1 MKGLL
6 RKEFYILGGIKT
18 PIGIAAM
25 FTAALILN
33 WDFLYFTTALVI
45 VFLPITLFN
54 ADTKARW
61 WTYSKTLPYS
71 RKQIVDAKYLTL
83 LICMSIPVL
92 GQLLHTGVNLL
103 MQRESMPVLSAPYL
117 LFLLCYIPA
126 FWFPALFWKKR
137 HGVKWLAVIVICV
150 ILIAAMLPLLTM
162 LPTFAIFESAAR
174 NEDVQT
180 TFFFFGKEYTLNNA
194 LPFFRRVKLLLP
206 FAGVLLYALSWQI
219 SRRIYRRRSRTQES
233 R

>member
-45 VFLPITLFN
+45 VFLPVTLFN

-83 LICMSIPVL
+83 LICMSMPVL
-92 GQLLHTGVNLL
+92 GQLLHTGINLL
-103 MQRESMPVLSAPYL
+103 MQRKSMPVLSAPYL
-117 LFLLCYIPA
+117 LFLLC
-126 FWFPALFWKKR
+126 
-137 HGVKWLAVIVICV
+137 
-150 ILIAAMLPLLTM
+150 
-162 LPTFAIFESAAR
+162 
-174 NEDVQT
+174 
-180 TFFFFGKEYTLNNA
+180 
-194 LPFFRRVKLLLP
+194 
-206 FAGVLLYALSWQI
+206 
-219 SRRIYRRRSRTQES
+219 
-233 R
+233 

>member
-6 RKEFYILGGIKT
+6 RKELYILGGIKT

-33 WDFLYFTTALVI
+33 WDFVYFTTALVI

-71 RKQIVDAKYLTL
+71 RNQIVDAKYLTL
-83 LICMSIPVL
+83 LIGMSMPVL
-92 GQLLHTGVNLL
+92 GQLLHAGINMLL
-103 MQRESMPVLSAPYL
+103 HRESMPVLSAPYL
-117 LFLLCYIPA
+117 IFLLCYIPA
-126 FWFPALFWKKR
+126 FWFPVLFWKKR
-137 HGVKWLAVIVICV
+137 HGAKWLAVIVICA
-150 ILIAAMLPLLTM
+150 ILIAAMLPILGL
-162 LPTFAIFESAAR
+162 LPTFAVFESAAR
-174 NEDVQT
+174 NENVQT
-180 TFFFFGKEYTLNNA
+180 TFFFFGKEYALNEA
-194 LPFFRRVKLLLP
+194 LPLIRRIKLLLP
-206 FAGVLLYALSWQI
+206 FAGVLLYALSWLL
-219 SRRIYRRRSRTQES
+219 SRKIYSRRSRAQES